1 MVEVTHSN
9 WSDRIGKSV
18 GSIIIGVVLFFG
30 SFALLYWNEGGV
42 ELSKIAKM
50 AADID
55 ATKDAGTNDGKF
67 VCINGEVSANEE
79 IGDDMMF
86 IPGKYLLVNRK
97 VQVYAWTERE
107 KSETKKDAVGGG
119 ETTTTYYYYE
129 KQWVS
134 KAENDSSFN
143 QSEKHDYESKIGNRV
158 DNTKAVDRVVEDG
171 SKKVE
176 TVIMGKYTMDTSS
189 LTLPSA
195 KDVDN
200 LEGKVDLSKLS
211 SSYRKEI
218 KSKYVYIRKSS
229 GESGDNVGDEKVSYS
244 VVKYPFQGCAFGKL
258 DGTSLKTYNID
269 VAMKNKDTLFRL
281 FDTDRESA
289 IKIMH
294 FEFVFWLWLCRI
306 GGFLAMFIGL
316 MFIFGPISTVLDIV
330 GVVGSVS
337 RFLINIILFFVSLGL
352 SIVTIIV
359 SAIVHNLIVLIIVL
373 AVIVGLIIFFLVS
386 QKKKGGAVP
395 QQPKS

>member
-1 MVEVTHSN
+1 MVELTYSN
-9 WSDRIGKSV
+9 WFSRIGKSI
-18 GSIIIGVVLFFG
+18 GGIIIGVVFFFG
-30 SFALLYWNEGGV
+30 SFVLLYWNEGGAD
-42 ELSKIAKM
+42 LSKIAKM
-50 AADID
+50 AVDIN
-55 ATKDAGTNDGKF
+55 ATKDAGSDDGKL

-86 IPGKYLLVNRK
+86 IPSKYLLVNREA
-97 VQVYAWTERE
+97 QVYAWTERKE
-107 KSETKKDAVGGG
+107 SETKKDAVGGG
-119 ETTTTYYYYE
+119 ETTTTHYYYE
-129 KQWVS
+129 KRWVS
-134 KAENDSSFN
+134 KAEDDSNFN
-143 QSEKHDYESKIGNRV
+143 QSEKIDYERKIGNKV
-158 DNTKAVDRVVEDG
+158 DNTKAMERVVEDG

-200 LEGKVDLSKLS
+200 LEGKVDLPRLRSN
-211 SSYRKEI
+211 YRKEI

-244 VVKYPFQGCAFGKL
+244 VVRYPFQGCVFGKL
-258 DGTSLKTYNID
+258 DGTSLKTYNVDI
-269 VAMKNKDTLFRL
+269 AMKNENTLFRL

-294 FEFVFWLWLCRI
+294 SEFVFWLWLCRI

-316 MFIFGPISTVLDIV
+316 ILIFDPISTVLDLV
-330 GVVGSVS
+330 GMVGSVS
-337 RFLINIILFFVSLGL
+337 RFLVNVILFFVSLAL
-352 SIVTIIV
+352 SIITIIV
-359 SAIVHNLIVLIIVL
+359 SAIAHNLIVLIIVL

-386 QKKKGGAVP
+386 QKKKGGVVP
-395 QQPKS
+395 Q